1 MITKFNPFMEPLN
14 EVYFGE
20 NEQVQKFIQLIHD
33 FRTPYLSKK
42 SYNYIF
48 PGSNSNPK
56 LMAISEHLEDWFGF
70 GAVDFNIINAP
81 YMNAMTFPVCYKYDC
96 KPEDHIKATK
106 DGFRFDKEFNYV
118 TQIVYTSNIILN
130 PAFTDREVAAI
141 LLHEVG
147 HSFVVVQ
154 KEMVPL
160 VQSVRDSYV
169 AQCIYLAILAIISMN
184 PYLAIQSVQA
194 LFQQNNTWQL
204 FRTKV
209 SQFYK
214 KTPIGKLN
222 DVIGSSVAVISMFS
236 NKAWNA
242 FMKLSGLSSIGKF
255 IDVAFSGWKGLSKN
269 QKEKAIK
276 KNHEDNA
283 LGRSMEYFS
292 DNLPTSYGLGM
303 DLSSALGKMEF
314 GDFSTNGD
322 KLIEDLAKINPLNK
336 ALGEAT
342 KIPYYEMIN
351 HLDVH
356 PMYAERVKKIEM
368 DLKAELAKSKI
379 NPKMKKEIEESLK
392 EIKKLKLDNSKV
404 ANIKDSDPNA
414 YKRLWMAAYFDD
426 RSFLNKDEKDMT
438 SMKDRDML
446 FDKLVKEYSYLF
458 DNYDKYEFVD

>member
-48 PGSNSNPK
+48 PGSNSDSK

-209 SQFYK
+209 SQFYN

-222 DVIGSSVAVISMFS
+222 NILGSSVAVISMFS

-242 FMKLSGLSSIGKF
+242 FMKLSGLSAIGKF

-404 ANIKDSDPNA
+404 TNIKDSDPNA

-458 DNYDKYEFVD
+458 DDYDKYEFVD

>member
-33 FRTPYLSKK
+33 FRAPYLTKK
-42 SYNYIF
+42 SFNYVF

-81 YMNAMTFPVCYKYDC
+81 YMNAMTYPVCYKYDC

-106 DGFRFDKEFNYV
+106 DGFKFDKEFNYV

-147 HSFVVVQ
+147 HSFVLVQ

-160 VQSVRDSYV
+160 VQSVRDGYV
-169 AQCIYLAILAIISMN
+169 AQCIFLAILGIISLN
-184 PYLAIQSVQA
+184 PVVVASSIA
-194 LFQQNNTWQL
+194 AMFQQNNSWQL
-204 FRTKV
+204 FRTKIN
-209 SQFYK
+209 QFYK
-214 KTPIGKLN
+214 KTPIGKLG
-222 DVIGSSVAVISMFS
+222 DFIGGSTAMIYIFT
-236 NKAWNA
+236 NKAWNS
-242 FMKLSGLSSIGKF
+242 FMKISGLNSLSKY
-255 IDVAFSGWKGLSKN
+255 IDVMLSGWKGFTKK
-269 QKEKAIK
+269 QKEKTIK
-276 KNHEDNA
+276 QNHSDNA

-292 DNLPTSYGLGM
+292 DNLPTSYGLGI
-303 DLSSALGKMEF
+303 DVSTALGKMEF

-322 KLIEDLAKINPLNK
+322 KLIDDLAKRNPLNK
-336 ALGEAT
+336 TLGEAA

-356 PMYAERVKKIEM
+356 PMYAERVKKIEQ
-368 DLKAELAKSKI
+368 DLKAELAKSKV
-379 NPKMKKEIEESLK
+379 NPKMKKEIEKTLA

-404 ANIKDSDPNA
+404 ANIKDKDPNG

-426 RSFLNKDEKDMT
+426 RSFLNKDEQDLT
-438 SMKDRDML
+438 NMKDRDLL
-446 FDKLVKEYSYLF
+446 FDKLIKEYSYLF
-458 DNYDKYEFVD
+458 DDYDKYEFVD